1 MRTMFLRIFL
11 WFWLAMAAAAAVL
24 VVSSPLFTRSR
35 PGVERWQRS
44 VESSLERDIASLA
57 DALGREGIA
66 AFREEAEDGGPG
78 HPGRLYVFDLKG
90 HTVIGPDAP
99 PHAVAL
105 ARRAAESGQ
114 FQVEREGEFHLA
126 ARRASD
132 PHGHELVLVLEL
144 RRPPGL
150 VDLLDPREL
159 APRLIALFVVAG
171 VLCYGLA
178 RYLASP
184 VAAVRLATKRL
195 AAGDLSAR
203 VGPAVSRRRDE
214 FADLAR
220 DIDTMAERVVTLLG
234 SKQRLV
240 RDVSHELRSPLGR
253 LRVALELARKGPED
267 KTQHALDRIE
277 DEADR
282 LNTMI
287 DQLLTLSRL
296 EEGADE
302 SQRVVFDAAAIVAQ
316 VVDDAAFE
324 AEARRCTVRLE
335 TSGQCEVAG
344 SPGLLRSAVEN
355 VLRNAVHYSVE
366 GTAIE
371 VSVGAEGPSASGYAV
386 IRVRDHGPGVPENLL
401 REVFEPFFRVD
412 QARDRST
419 GGTGLGLAIAARAV
433 ARHGGSIEARNAV
446 GGGLE
451 VVISLPVTKSG
462 PRNPAA

>member
-1 MRTMFLRIFL
+1 
-11 WFWLAMAAAAAVL
+11 
-24 VVSSPLFTRSR
+24 
-35 PGVERWQRS
+35 
-44 VESSLERDIASLA
+44 
-57 DALGREGIA
+57 
-66 AFREEAEDGGPG
+66 
-78 HPGRLYVFDLKG
+78 
-90 HTVIGPDAP
+90 
-99 PHAVAL
+99 
-105 ARRAAESGQ
+105 
-114 FQVEREGEFHLA
+114 
-126 ARRASD
+126 
-132 PHGHELVLVLEL
+132 
-144 RRPPGL
+144 
-150 VDLLDPREL
+150 
-159 APRLIALFVVAG
+159 
-171 VLCYGLA
+171 
-178 RYLASP
+178 
-184 VAAVRLATKRL
+184 
-195 AAGDLSAR
+195 
-203 VGPAVSRRRDE
+203 
-214 FADLAR
+214 
-220 DIDTMAERVVTLLG
+220 
-234 SKQRLV
+234 
-240 RDVSHELRSPLGR
+240 
-253 LRVALELARKGPED
+253 VALELARKGPED